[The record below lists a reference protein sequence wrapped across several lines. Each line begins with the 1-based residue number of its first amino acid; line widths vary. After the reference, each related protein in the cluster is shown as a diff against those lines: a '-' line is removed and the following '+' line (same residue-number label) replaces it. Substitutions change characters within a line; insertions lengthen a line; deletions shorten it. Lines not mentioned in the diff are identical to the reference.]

1 MQSPAH
7 ANESG
12 GAAPASAVPPGR
24 VGAVGQLVNGWRLL
38 LSRLWRWEAS
48 LRGADLRGR
57 VVFLGRPILTVA
69 PGSRMIFGGE
79 NELFSSVRCNDL
91 GNSQPC
97 VFRTLTSE
105 SRLELAK
112 GVGVSGASI
121 CAASSITIGE
131 GTLIGTGVLIFDN
144 DIHRPVGEFG
154 MEDAARETAKPISIG
169 RGCFIGA
176 RAIILKG
183 VTIGDRSAVAA
194 GAVVTRNVPP
204 GMVAFGNPATTKPWK
219 AAEAA
224 KRESPRESGSLGCP

>member
-1 MQSPAH
+1 MSSSAPSAATISATVSPASFALSLQSPAWSWPR
-7 ANESG
+7 E
-12 GAAPASAVPPGR
+12 
-24 VGAVGQLVNGWRLL
+24 
-38 LSRLWRWEAS
+38 
-48 LRGADLRGR
+48 
-57 VVFLGRPILTVA
+57 
-69 PGSRMIFGGE
+69 
-79 NELFSSVRCNDL
+79 
-91 GNSQPC
+91 
-97 VFRTLTSE
+97 
-105 SRLELAK
+105 
-112 GVGVSGASI
+112 SI